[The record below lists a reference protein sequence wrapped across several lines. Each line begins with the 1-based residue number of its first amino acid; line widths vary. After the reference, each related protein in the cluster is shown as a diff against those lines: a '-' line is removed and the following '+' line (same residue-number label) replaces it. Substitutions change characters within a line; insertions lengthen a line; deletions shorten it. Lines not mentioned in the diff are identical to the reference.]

1 MPDGV
6 HLINLQTTNR
16 AADTLEWA
24 METIGKYLYF
34 TSVIGID
41 SGGGGEEMVSR
52 LRDTLRH
59 LPDGQSAAPGASIL
73 WAVPPWKT
81 TVYSNKRGE
90 MYFGLQY
97 RMRTGKFHADLPDK
111 VRQQLIE
118 QTYEYDSE
126 GRQRVL
132 PKHLQKERVCKAPML
147 WKPFVWPSH
156 HWSGGGYNGGRR
168 RPGSAS
174 QAKMVS
180 SGRA

>member
-1 MPDGV
+1 
-6 HLINLQTTNR
+6 
-16 AADTLEWA
+16 

-52 LRDTLRH
+52 LRDTLRTY
-59 LPDGQSAAPGASIL
+59 PMDN
-73 WAVPPWKT
+73 PPPLVRVFFGST
-81 TVYSNKRGE
+81 ALENDVYSNKRGE

-118 QTYEYDSE
+118 QTYEYDPE

-132 PKHLQKERVCKAPML
+132 PKHLQKERGLQSPDALEAICLAVAPL
-147 WKPFVWPSH
+147 ERWRVQR
-156 HWSGGGYNGGRR
+156 G
-168 RPGSAS
+168 AA
-174 QAKMVS
+174 QA
-180 SGRA
+180 G